1 MSGDHGQA
9 DVVAAVDEMLHFSG
23 MQGAHTVTDRVDTDE
38 SGRQRVRIRVLR
50 GEGKVDWV
58 YDVLVE
64 PSGLLGIYRVA

>member
-1 MSGDHGQA
+1 MSEDRGQR
-9 DVVAAVDEMLHFSG
+9 DVVAAVDEILHFSG
-23 MQGAHTVTDRVDTDE
+23 IQGAHTVTERVDADE

-50 GEGKVDWV
+50 GEGKVDWI